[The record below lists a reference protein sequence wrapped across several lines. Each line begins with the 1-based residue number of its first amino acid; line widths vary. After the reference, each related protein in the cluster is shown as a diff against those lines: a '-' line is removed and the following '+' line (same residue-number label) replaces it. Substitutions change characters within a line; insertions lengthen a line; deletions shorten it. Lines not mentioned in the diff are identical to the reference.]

1 MATLNTELQQLDLK
15 PRNEPPLTVLIVD
28 DDALIRMHL
37 RLALSS
43 EGLAIDEASDA
54 TRALR
59 LAANNHFDIV
69 LMDVRMPGLDGF
81 SACEELKKLPGHD
94 STPVVMLTGMD
105 DQESV
110 RRASEVGAVDYMNK
124 PLNTSVLAKR
134 IRHIVQAQRNSLELD
149 KQRASQD
156 ALLQVIPD
164 GILHFD
170 AEGILLAS
178 KFPDNAPGLL
188 SRSSAIGSDISE
200 VFTGVHSFE
209 PLKALRK
216 ALQGDSTASQIIYPG
231 QQQHIYEVRFIASS
245 PNDVM
250 CVLRDISQQVM
261 QQRHIDKLSLADGQ
275 TGLPNHTC
283 LLQVGQRKLY
293 THPAIPLHLL
303 QLNFAQY
310 PAIKNSVG
318 SKIADKLIE
327 VVTHTL
333 IKTAGVSQPRDL
345 NQTAHLPFLARSA
358 DAEFHLLLA
367 DSDEHDA
374 ISRLLEDLQKA
385 FAAPIRVAQYEFRM
399 PLFAGIASADEAH
412 GNIDEL
418 LKMCGLATQKA
429 SQFDAPN
436 TVFYSPELQ
445 QKSQRNLSL
454 ESCLRKAISQ
464 GELELLYQ
472 PKVCSLSGKIKG
484 VEALSRWKHPQL
496 GNISPME
503 FIALAE
509 ETGLI
514 LPLGEMVLEQACKQS
529 RIWQLAG
536 YTDVPIAVNVS
547 GHQFNQR
554 MVDQQLLALLE
565 RMDVSPQA
573 IELEIT
579 ESVLVEQA
587 HVRKLLERIRERGIR
602 IAIDDFGTGHS
613 SLSMLQDFPVDI
625 LKIDR
630 AFISEITDSRRT
642 YAIVDTIIALGHALD
657 LTLVAEGIETDTQLY
672 YLRERNCQLIQGY
685 LTGRPMPAKAIEQHY
700 LSAANTPETT
710 QLDSSLRQASRALGK
725 PSARVG

>member
-1 MATLNTELQQLDLK
+1 MATLKTELHQLDPTPK
-15 PRNEPPLTVLIVD
+15 SESPLAVLIVD
-28 DDALIRMHL
+28 DDELIRLHL
-37 RLALSS
+37 RLALSN
-43 EGLAIDEASDA
+43 EGLAINEASDA
-54 TRALR
+54 SQALH
-59 LAANNHFDIV
+59 LAANNHFDII

-81 SACEELKKLPGHD
+81 SACEELKKLPGHL

-105 DQESV
+105 DQESF

-156 ALLQVIPD
+156 ALLQVIQD

-178 KFPDNAPGLL
+178 KFPDNSPGLL
-188 SRSSAIGSDISE
+188 SRSSAIGSDICE
-200 VFTGVHSFE
+200 VFSGVQALE

-216 ALQGDSTASQIIYPG
+216 ALQGDSTAIQIVYPG
-231 QQQHIYEVRFIASS
+231 QQQHIYEVRFVASS

-250 CVLRDISQQVM
+250 CVLHDITQQVM

-275 TGLPNHTC
+275 TGLPNYTC
-283 LLQVGQRKLY
+283 LLQVGQRKLD
-293 THPAIPLHLL
+293 THPTMPLFLL
-303 QLNFAQY
+303 QLNFPQY

-318 SKIADKLIE
+318 SKLADKLID
-327 VVTHTL
+327 VITHTL
-333 IKTAGVSQPRDL
+333 IKTAGVSQQQDL
-345 NQTAHLPFLARSA
+345 NQTARLPFLARSS

-367 DSDEHDA
+367 DSDEHDV
-374 ISRLLEDLQKA
+374 ISSMLEDLQQA
-385 FAAPIRVAQYEFRM
+385 FAAPIRIAQYEFRM
-399 PLFAGIASADEAH
+399 PLLVGVASAHKAN

-418 LKMCGLATQKA
+418 LKMCGLAAQKA

-436 TVFYSPELQ
+436 SIFYSTELQ

-454 ESCLRKAISQ
+454 ESCLRNAISQ

-496 GNISPME
+496 GSISPIE

-514 LPLGEMVLEQACKQS
+514 LPLGELVLEQACKQS

-579 ESVLVEQA
+579 ESVLVEQT
-587 HVRKLLERIRERGIR
+587 HVRKLLERVRERGIR

-613 SLSMLQDFPVDI
+613 SLSMLQVFPVDI

-630 AFISEITDSRRT
+630 AFISAIADSSRT
-642 YAIVDTIIALGHALD
+642 YAIVDTIIALGHALN
-657 LTLVAEGIETDTQLY
+657 LTLVAEGVETDTQLY

-685 LTGRPMPAKAIEQHY
+685 LTGRPMPAQAIEEQY
-700 LSAANTPETT
+700 LSAANVPDTS
-710 QLDSSLRQASRALGK
+710 LRDSSLRKSSHALGK
-725 PSARVG
+725 LPKP

>member
-1 MATLNTELQQLDLK
+1 MATLKTELQQLDLE
-15 PRNEPPLTVLIVD
+15 PRNEPLAVLIVD
-28 DDALIRMHL
+28 DDELIRLHL
-37 RLALSS
+37 RSSLSS
-43 EGLAIDEASDA
+43 EGLSINEASNA
-54 TRALR
+54 SQALH
-59 LAANNHFDIV
+59 LAADRHFDII

-81 SACEELKKLPGHD
+81 SACEELKKLPGHS

-188 SRSSAIGSDISE
+188 LRSSAVGSGIGE
-200 VFTGVHSFE
+200 VFTGVHAFE
-209 PLKALRK
+209 PLKALQR
-216 ALQGDSTASQIIYPG
+216 ALQGNSTSTQITYPG
-231 QQQHIYEVRFIASS
+231 QPQHIYEVRFVASS
-245 PNDVM
+245 ANDVM
-250 CVLRDISQQVM
+250 CVLHDITQQVM

-283 LLQVGQRKLY
+283 LLQVGQRKLD
-293 THPAIPLHLL
+293 THPAIPLYLL
-303 QLNFAQY
+303 QFNFAQY

-318 SKIADKLIE
+318 SKIADMLID
-327 VVTHTL
+327 VVTHKL
-333 IKTAGVSQPRDL
+333 IKTAGITQPQDH
-345 NQTAHLPFLARSA
+345 NQTAHLPFLARSGE
-358 DAEFHLLLA
+358 AEFHLLMA
-367 DSDEHDA
+367 DNAAHDA
-374 ISRLLEDLQKA
+374 ISSLLEGLQQA

-399 PLFAGIASADEAH
+399 PLFAGIASADEAN

-418 LKMCGLATQKA
+418 LKMCGLAAQKA
-429 SQFDAPN
+429 SQFDTPN
-436 TVFYSPELQ
+436 SIFYNPELK

-514 LPLGEMVLEQACKQS
+514 LPLGELVLEQACKQS
-529 RIWQLAG
+529 RIWQLSG

-554 MVDQQLLALLE
+554 MVDQQLLALFE

-579 ESVLVEQA
+579 ESVLVEQT
-587 HVRKLLERIRERGIR
+587 HVRKLLERIRARGVR

-613 SLSMLQDFPVDI
+613 SLSMLQDFPIDI

-630 AFISEITDSRRT
+630 AFVSEITDSSRS

-657 LTLVAEGIETDTQLY
+657 LTLVAEGIETDTQLN

-685 LTGRPMPAKAIEQHY
+685 LTGRPMQAKAVEEQY
-700 LSAANTPETT
+700 LLAANAPEATL
-710 QLDSSLRQASRALGK
+710 LDNSLRQASRALGK
-725 PSARVG
+725 PVT